1 LRVKIHSMRLLV
13 LYLWALSVFGAVIQG
28 VVLDEESGNPLART
42 FVLVSPLPGTS
53 GGRYMTRAGERGA
66 FAINN
71 VGPGWYVL
79 RCTRKAFVPAEV
91 GQLRP
96 GRPGMPFEITPDS
109 QSSFFQI
116 RMRRL
121 GAVTGSVLDE
131 NNVGIPEWPVHLYT
145 AKKPVRHVAETKT
158 DDRGNYRI
166 GELDGG
172 NYIVRSGPGQLEDE
186 SYLLPTYYKFGT
198 ALETAEA
205 TRVRVGETQS
215 DLVLR
220 PVKGREIQIS
230 GVFSSQWPATL
241 TLITDTGR
249 HVLVS
254 GSAGPPTSFS
264 IPVTPGQ
271 IEFLAEGTGARCGGY
286 VRMFADHD
294 MQGIRIACSPLDPA
308 VVNWMAEG
316 HRGYFDGRQFSLM
329 MRRVDLDGTGP
340 PRAVKQR
347 DPIVPGH
354 WEFQAQVSDDYYVKS
369 IGSQFNGQSEST
381 EDGWFGLDLGTSSQ
395 IVVTLSGRP
404 GSVSG
409 LVTTGGKPVA
419 GAAVY
424 LELFDPQLPN
434 PRVRI
439 GEARCDAQGNYKFSG
454 LAPGS
459 YRALSSFDFDP
470 EDRLAMEKAIVIT
483 LREGDNATQALDL
496 VLP

>member
-1 LRVKIHSMRLLV
+1 MRLLV
-13 LYLWALSVFGAVIQG
+13 LLFLTAVSISAAVIQG

-42 FVLVSPLPGTS
+42 SVFLLPLAGTRGS
-53 GGRYMTRAGERGA
+53 TVAVRSGERGA

-96 GRPGMPFEITPDS
+96 GRPGMPFEITADA

-145 AKKPVRHVAETKT
+145 SRKPVRHVAETKT

-166 GELDGG
+166 GELDSGS
-172 NYIVRSGPGQLEDE
+172 YIVRTGPGALDDE

-205 TRVRVGETQS
+205 TRVRVGETQT

-220 PVKGREIQIS
+220 PVKGRLIQIS
-230 GVFSSQWPATL
+230 GVFSSQFSANL
-241 TLITDTGR
+241 TLINDTGR
-249 HVLVS
+249 TSLAS
-254 GSAGPPTSFS
+254 GSAGPPVSFS
-264 IPVTPGQ
+264 VPVPPGQ

-294 MQGIRIACSPLDPA
+294 VQGIRIACSPIDLA
-308 VVNWMAEG
+308 NVTWMADARYG
-316 HRGYFDGRQFSLM
+316 RGFPLM

-340 PRAVKQR
+340 AKTLKQR
-347 DPIVPGH
+347 EGIIPGH

-369 IGSQFNGQSEST
+369 IGTQSNGQLEST
-381 EDGWFGLDLGTSSQ
+381 EDGWFGLDIGSLSQ
-395 IVVTLSGRP
+395 IVVTLSNRP

-409 LVTTGGKPVA
+409 VVTTGGKPVA

-434 PRVRI
+434 PRIRI
-439 GEARCDAQGNYKFSG
+439 VEVRCDDQGNYKFTG
-454 LAPGS
+454 LAPGR

-470 EDRLAMEKAIVIT
+470 EDRLVMEKAMGIT
-483 LREGDNATQALDL
+483 LREGDNASQALEL
-496 VLP
+496 ILP